1 MKQYLR
7 TLIYLCALTLG
18 FTRVEAEELF
28 PPQLSETAE
37 ISILVASPST
47 KAVYTYYGHAGLCV
61 QDLEQGID
69 VTFNYGI
76 FNFSDDF
83 IYRFVKGQ
91 TDYLVLPQGTD
102 EYMQAYLS
110 RGSYVSKLVLSL
122 DAQERNK
129 VWQYLLNNIKAE
141 NRVYR
146 YQFFRDNCSTRPLE
160 IIEDAVGGLV
170 YPSQYVVPKS
180 IIEPSAQ
187 AEIVSWRDE
196 INDLQASS
204 AWLVLG
210 TDLSLGSPTDE
221 RMNYRDYSFS
231 PRHLEHILEHARTRE
246 GKTILKR
253 VELIQPEQETATTHV
268 GSEVFSP
275 SLVFGLIAL
284 LVAFIYLYLIGYKQK
299 HIARGLDLLLFVPAG
314 LGGSVL
320 FFISVIS
327 EHQFV
332 FPNYNLWVLHPLHL
346 LLSLGLLPCVWARY
360 SYIYYHFA
368 NFVSILIFLVVA
380 WLLPQHFNVALF
392 LIAFTLGIASF
403 GRCLEYYRAR

>member
-7 TLIYLCALTLG
+7 TLIYLCTLALG
-18 FTRVEAEELF
+18 FSRVEAQELF
-28 PPQLSETAE
+28 PSQLSEGAE

-47 KAVYTYYGHAGLCV
+47 EAVYTYYGHAGLCV
-61 QDLEQGID
+61 QDPVQGLD
-69 VTFNYGI
+69 LTFNYGI

-83 IYRFVKGQ
+83 IYRFVQGQ
-91 TDYLVLPQGTD
+91 TDYLVVPQRTD
-102 EYMQAYLS
+102 EYMESYLS

-122 DAQERNK
+122 DSLERNK
-129 VWQYLLNNIKAE
+129 IWQYLLNNIKPE

-146 YQFFRDNCSTRPLE
+146 YQFFRDNCSTRPLQIVE
-160 IIEDAVGGLV
+160 EAVGGLV
-170 YPSQYVVPKS
+170 YPSQYVVPKN
-180 IIEPSAQ
+180 IIESSQQ
-187 AEIVSWRDE
+187 AEITSWRDE

-204 AWLVLG
+204 PWLVFG

-221 RMNYRDYSFS
+221 AMSYKDYGFS
-231 PRHLEHILEHARTRE
+231 PRHLEHILKNARTQE
-246 GKTILKR
+246 GETILKR
-253 VELIQPEQETATTHV
+253 VELIGTEQKATANTDE
-268 GSEVFSP
+268 EVLSP
-275 SLVFGLIAL
+275 NLVFGLIVL
-284 LVAFIYLYLIGYKQK
+284 LVAFVYLYLIGYKQK
-299 HIARGLDLLLFVPAG
+299 HISRWLDLLLFVPAG

-346 LLSLGLLPCVWARY
+346 LLSIGLLPCVWARY

-368 NFVSILIFLVVA
+368 NFVSILIFLLVA
-380 WLLPQHFNVALF
+380 WFLPQHFNVALF
-392 LIAFTLGIASF
+392 FMALTLGTASL